1 MTFLI
6 WGATII
12 GLCLGAVS
20 AYIGGRSRLLKLV
33 SQSSA
38 PELMAKFG
46 VAGIIISFVP
56 ALLLSVVV
64 GGTLGSSAG
73 IWLFDA
79 IGMPVSGVPLGMGL
93 GIAVVF
99 ATVLVGGAAASI
111 FAGRALIRCARGNK
125 RG

>member
-1 MTFLI
+1 MSFSI

-12 GLCLGAVS
+12 GLCLGAVT
-20 AYIGGRSRLLKLV
+20 AYLGGRSLLLKLV
-33 SQSSA
+33 LNSSA
-38 PELMAKFG
+38 PDVMAKFG

-64 GGTLGSSAG
+64 GGTLGSSG
-73 IWLFDA
+73 GSWLFDA
-79 IGMPVSGVPLGMGL
+79 AGMPVSGVPLGMGL

-99 ATVLVGGAAASI
+99 ATVLVGGTAACI
-111 FAGRALIRCARGNK
+111 FAGRALIRHARGGK